1 MGRSKSVRSTFVR
14 ATWIAGAAT
23 LLAVSAPI
31 LALNPNH
38 QITQYV
44 HRIWQAQPG
53 LLQTSI
59 YALSQTRDGY
69 LWLGTQS
76 GVVRFDGMR
85 FSPVEALRQASL
97 GDIWARAIEEDTA
110 GRVWI
115 TSNDL
120 SLIRVARNGD
130 RHDSAP
136 GNDLAAG
143 VYSAKVFTEKDGL
156 PTKDYS
162 CLVPGPKGEM
172 WACAA
177 TGLVRFEGDEFAY
190 YPFPEPVKT
199 RPITACRAS
208 DGTIWA
214 GGGSEVQSFNGTAF
228 SRVALRQVSG
238 DLVIRSLLC
247 AGRDVW
253 VGTAKG
259 LIRIEDGRQELY
271 TTREGLADNVILSL
285 GQGRNGDIW
294 VGTRNGFSR
303 LRNGAIESYG
313 YREGLS
319 QNAVFA
325 IREDREGSLWV
336 ATKNG
341 LNQFF
346 DGAATRY
353 AKSEGMPSENMGPL
367 LEDRRGILW
376 AGTLDAGLARF
387 NGRRFTP
394 VPSLAS
400 GRITTLAESADGAL
414 WAGTDQGL
422 KRLEDGQVQASYGV
436 EQGLP
441 SARIL
446 SLFRDRA
453 GSLWAGTRRGPA
465 VLRNGRFAVPEAFGG
480 ELAAPIAAMGET
492 RDGTMLFAVEQGNVY
507 LYKGGQLSRLD
518 PSPGPL
524 PPGLTASFQDV
535 NAIYTD
541 PDGVVWMGTNGGGL
555 AIWRNGKLS
564 RFLVR
569 DGLFDSEI
577 YGFVAAT
584 PDQLWM
590 ACSNGFFSVSRAD
603 VFKYADGKARKI
615 VSAPYSPLDGLRTVQ
630 GTPGVQPVGTR
641 TKDGRLWF
649 SSSVWLLALAPD
661 LGVGDVAPPV
671 EVEAVTVN
679 GTSMP
684 PNQALTLNPGRNSVA
699 FEYTALTFRAPQRT
713 SFRYILEG
721 YDKNWTDAGGRRE
734 AFYTNLPPG
743 KFRFRVQAC
752 GGLVPCS
759 ETAAPVLLEVPP
771 RLYQR
776 IWFYPSL
783 AAALGLLVWTI
794 YRVRVRRLRDQF
806 VLVLAERSRIA
817 RELHDTLIQ
826 GFSGITMQ
834 LQAFTSR
841 LRTTEERQALGE
853 IIRDAGICLQ
863 ETRRSVAG
871 LRAGTASSSGLAA
884 AIADSA
890 RQLTEER
897 GLRLKLNL
905 DDVRQEL
912 PAEVKYN
919 LLCIVQEAITN
930 CIKHADA
937 RTVEVSMA
945 YAGGELRLV
954 VIDDGRGIARG
965 QGNGTEGHYGMVGMR
980 ERASQIGAEFEV
992 SSNPGFGTTV
1002 SVRMPVTRDVPALP
1016 HARLEA
1022 LR

>member
-1 MGRSKSVRSTFVR
+1 MGRSKSVR
-14 ATWIAGAAT
+14 ATWIAGAAV
-23 LLAVSAPI
+23 LFGSAPI

-53 LLQTSI
+53 LSQTSI
-59 YALSQTRDGY
+59 YALSQTYDGY

-97 GDIWARAIEEDTA
+97 GDTWARAIEEDTA
-110 GRVWI
+110 GHVWM
-115 TSNDL
+115 TANDF
-120 SLIRVARNGD
+120 SLIRVAKSDDGI
-130 RHDSAP
+130 
-136 GNDLAAG
+136 
-143 VYSAKVFTEKDGL
+143 YSTKVFTEKDGL

-177 TGLVRFEGDEFAY
+177 TGLVRFDGDEFAY
-190 YPFPEPVKT
+190 YPFPEAAKM
-199 RPITACRAS
+199 RPIAACRTS

-214 GGGSEVQSFNGTAF
+214 GGGSEIQSFNGAAF
-228 SRVALRQVSG
+228 SRVALRPVSG

-247 AGRDVW
+247 EGRDVW

-259 LIRIEDGRQELY
+259 LVRIKEGRQDLY
-271 TTREGLADNVILSL
+271 TTRDGLADNVILSL
-285 GQGRNGDIW
+285 ALGRNEDVW

-341 LNQFF
+341 LNQFL

-367 LEDRRGILW
+367 LEDRHGNLW

-387 NGRRFTP
+387 NGRRFEP
-394 VPSLAS
+394 VPSLAA

-414 WAGTDQGL
+414 WAGTDRGL
-422 KRLEDGQVQASYGV
+422 QRLEDGQVRASYGV

-441 SARIL
+441 SARIQ
-446 SLFRDRA
+446 SLFRDHD
-453 GSLWAGTRRGPA
+453 GNLWVGTRRGPA
-465 VLRNGRFAVPEAFGG
+465 VFHDGRFAALTGPGG
-480 ELAAPIAAMGET
+480 ELAAPIAAIGEA
-492 RDGTMLFAVEQGNVY
+492 RDGTMLFAVEQGSIY
-507 LYKGGQLSRLD
+507 LYKDGRLSRLD
-518 PSPGPL
+518 PSPGPP
-524 PPGLTASFQDV
+524 PPGLTSSFQDV

-541 PDGVVWMGTNGGGL
+541 PGGVVWMGGNGGL
-555 AIWRNGKLS
+555 AIWRNGRLS
-564 RFLVR
+564 RYLVR

-577 YGFVAAT
+577 YGFVAET
-584 PDQLWM
+584 PDRLWM
-590 ACSNGFFSVSRAD
+590 ACSNGFFSVSRAN
-603 VFKYADGKARKI
+603 VLQFADGKARKI
-615 VSAPYSPLDGLRTVQ
+615 ISSPYSPLDGLRTVQ

-661 LGVGDVAPPV
+661 LGLGDAVPPV
-671 EVEAVTVN
+671 RVEAVTVN

-684 PNQALTLNPGRNSVA
+684 PDQALTLNPGRNSVA
-699 FEYTALTFRAPQRT
+699 FEYTALTFRAPQRI
-713 SFRYILEG
+713 SFRYLLEG
-721 YDKNWTDAGGRRE
+721 YDKNWTEAGGRRE

-743 KFRFRVQAC
+743 KFRFRVEAC
-752 GGLVPCS
+752 GGLVPCN
-759 ETAAPVLLEVPP
+759 ETAAPVRLEVPP

-776 IWFYPSL
+776 VWFYPSL
-783 AAALGLLVWTI
+783 AAALGLLVWMI
-794 YRVRVRRLRDQF
+794 YRIRVRRLRDQF

-834 LQAFTSR
+834 LHAFTSR
-841 LRTTEERQALGE
+841 LRTTDERQALGE

-897 GLRLKLNL
+897 DLRLKLNL
-905 DDVRQEL
+905 DDVHQEL

-937 RTVEVSMA
+937 RTVEVTMA
-945 YAGGELRLV
+945 YANGELRLAV
-954 VIDDGRGIARG
+954 VDDGRGIARG
-965 QGNGTEGHYGMVGMR
+965 QGNGAEGHYGMIGMR
-980 ERASQIGAEFEV
+980 ERASQIGADFEV

-1002 SVRMPVTRDVPALP
+1002 SVRMPVTREAPAAPL

>member
-1 MGRSKSVRSTFVR
+1 MGRSKSVRST
-14 ATWIAGAAT
+14 WIVGAAAI
-23 LLAVSAPI
+23 LLASAPI

-53 LLQTSI
+53 LSQTSI
-59 YALSQTRDGY
+59 YAVSQTRDGY
-69 LWLGTQS
+69 IWLGTQS
-76 GVVRFDGMR
+76 GVVRFDGIR
-85 FSPVEALRQASL
+85 FSRVETLPQASL

-110 GRVWI
+110 GHVWI
-115 TSNDL
+115 TTNDTN
-120 SLIRVARNGD
+120 LIRLSK
-130 RHDSAP
+130 DSA
-136 GNDLAAG
+136 GNY
-143 VYSAKVFTEKDGL
+143 VEKIFNEKDGL

-162 CLVPGPKGEM
+162 CLVPGPRGEM
-172 WACAA
+172 WACAI
-177 TGLVRFEGDEFAY
+177 TGLVRFQGEEFDFHA
-190 YPFPEPVKT
+190 FPERLKT
-199 RPITACRAS
+199 RPITGCRAS

-214 GGGSEVQSFNGTAF
+214 GGGSELHTWNGSAF
-228 SRVALRQVSG
+228 ARIALRSVSG
-238 DLVIRSLLC
+238 DLAIRSVLC
-247 AGRDVW
+247 NGQDVW

-259 LIRIEDGRQELY
+259 LIRLRDGKENLY
-271 TTREGLADNVILSL
+271 TTKEGLADNVILSL
-285 GQGRNGDIW
+285 AQGPNGEIW
-294 VGTRNGFSR
+294 AGTRNGFSR

-341 LNQFF
+341 LNQFL

-394 VPSLAS
+394 VPSLAA

-414 WAGTDQGL
+414 WAGTDRGL
-422 KRLEDGQVQASYGV
+422 QRLEDGQVKASYGV

-441 SARIL
+441 SARIQ
-446 SLFRDRA
+446 SMFRDHD
-453 GSLWAGTRRGPA
+453 GKLWVGTGRGPA
-465 VLRNGRFAVPEAFGG
+465 VLRNGRFAIPEGFGG
-480 ELAAPIAAMGET
+480 ELAGPIAAIGET
-492 RDGTMLFAVEQGNVY
+492 RDGAMLFAVEHGSVY
-507 LYKGGQLSRLD
+507 FFKDGRLQRLD
-518 PSPGPL
+518 PDPNQTT
-524 PPGLTASFQDV
+524 PGLTQAFQDV

-541 PDGVVWMGTNGGGL
+541 PSGVVWMASNGGL

-577 YGFVAAT
+577 YGFVPETA
-584 PDQLWM
+584 DRLWM
-590 ACSNGFFSVSRAD
+590 ACSNGFFSVSRAE
-603 VFKYADGKARKI
+603 VFKYADGKARQI
-615 VSAPYSPLDGLRTVQ
+615 VSSPYSPLDGLRTVQ

-641 TKDGRLWF
+641 TRDGRLWF
-649 SSSVWLLALAPD
+649 SSSVWLLAFAPD
-661 LGVGDVAPPV
+661 AGIRNVPPPLA
-671 EVEAVTVN
+671 VEAVTVN

-684 PNQALTLNPGRNSVA
+684 ADQPLTLESGHNSVE
-699 FEYTALTFRAPQRT
+699 FRYTALTFLAPQRLT
-713 SFRYILEG
+713 FRYLLEG
-721 YDKNWTDAGGRRE
+721 YDKNWTEAGGRRE

-743 KFRFRVQAC
+743 KFRFRVAAC
-752 GGLVPCS
+752 GGIVPCN
-759 ETAAPVLLEVPP
+759 ETTKPVAFEVLP
-771 RLYQR
+771 RFYQR

-783 AAALGLLVWTI
+783 AVALALLVWTI

-897 GLRLKLNL
+897 GLRLKLHL
-905 DDVRQEL
+905 DDVHQDL

-945 YAGGELRLV
+945 YAGGELRLA

-965 QGNGTEGHYGMVGMR
+965 QSNGAEGHYGMVGMR

-1002 SVRMPVTRDVPALP
+1002 SVHMPVTRDVPAP
-1016 HARLEA
+1016 AHARLEA